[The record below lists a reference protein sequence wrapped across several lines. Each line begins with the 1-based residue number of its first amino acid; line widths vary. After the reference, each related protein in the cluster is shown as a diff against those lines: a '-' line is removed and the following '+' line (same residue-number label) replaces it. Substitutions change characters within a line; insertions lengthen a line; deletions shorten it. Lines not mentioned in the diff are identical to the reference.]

1 MLLALV
7 LVWEQS
13 FVVIQLVLRMMMKVH
28 WMLLEVRSME
38 LDHRISVVMVQHLAE
53 MVRLLLK
60 GHWLELDPEP
70 LLVVVAQSQFVHVVP
85 RSSKHSLEL
94 RPLDLL
100 VRLVCHRCC
109 PKHVVDQSVTCLEPD
124 FEFFERLLDP
134 PRQQRWSECNQPCW
148 PRSEEGL
155 CRIVAQTKAVPH
167 FSC

>member
-7 LVWEQS
+7 LVSERS
-13 FVVIQLVLRMMMKVH
+13 SVVIQLVLRMMMKVH

-38 LDHRISVVMVQHLAE
+38 LDHMISVVMVQLSVV
-53 MVRLLLK
+53 MVQLLLK
-60 GHWLELDPEP
+60 EHWLVLDPEP
-70 LLVVVAQSQFVHVVP
+70 LLVVVVQSQFVHVVP
-85 RSSKHSLEL
+85 RSLKHSPEL

-100 VRLVCHRCC
+100 VRLVYHRYC
-109 PKHVVDQSVTCLEPD
+109 PRHVADQSVTCLEPD

>member
-1 MLLALV
+1 
-7 LVWEQS
+7 
-13 FVVIQLVLRMMMKVH
+13 
-28 WMLLEVRSME
+28 ME

-60 GHWLELDPEP
+60 EHWLELDPEP

-109 PKHVVDQSVTCLEPD
+109 PKHVADQSVTYLEPD
-124 FEFFERLLDP
+124 FEFSERLLDLL
-134 PRQQRWSECNQPCW
+134 RQQRWSECNQPYW
-148 PRSEEGL
+148 PRSEEG
-155 CRIVAQTKAVPH
+155 
-167 FSC
+167 